1 MATVPSRSVPLLL
14 QVPPV
19 LQEHSAEITSPHF
32 ASPSPTASDISEAS
46 VPALSPT
53 ATHFGPATPSLL
65 PPLDVQS
72 HFTGPPSPCAAHSSS
87 QIVIAHPYARLYA
100 KKNASGAK
108 RRKIWN
114 HALEKSVF
122 SAHELATMGAPH
134 RRTIYIATLEAHI
147 DSLHAQL
154 LAIHLYPVPFE
165 RLEPF
170 KGLNCKTAK
179 SMVAGLQ
186 HDTSHI
192 KMKLL
197 ELERAN
203 HGLRNMLKMRRGQL
217 HGNDTD
223 TCPDVS
229 TEPLGTEAGSNL

>member
-1 MATVPSRSVPLLL
+1 
-14 QVPPV
+14 
-19 LQEHSAEITSPHF
+19 
-32 ASPSPTASDISEAS
+32 
-46 VPALSPT
+46 
-53 ATHFGPATPSLL
+53 
-65 PPLDVQS
+65 
-72 HFTGPPSPCAAHSSS
+72 
-87 QIVIAHPYARLYA
+87 VIAHPYARLYA
-100 KKNASGAK
+100 KKNATGAK

-122 SAHELATMGAPH
+122 NAHEIATMGAPH

-147 DSLHAQL
+147 DCLHAQL
-154 LAIHLYPVPFE
+154 LAIGLYPVPFE

-186 HDTSHI
+186 HDASHV

-203 HGLRNMLKMRRGQL
+203 HGLRNTLKTRNGHCVGAQDDANEASLCMRHDSL
-217 HGNDTD
+217 D
-223 TCPDVS
+223 S
-229 TEPLGTEAGSNL
+229 MSSS